1 MPRAIPTR
9 RIGALR
15 DSEPY
20 RAILGLTPPWTLANG
35 EPDGR
40 KKTTIALSRRSG
52 SIRVLLE
59 LDGLAL
65 RQREQFDLVRA
76 CGCAAIPVPY
86 PARRVAN
93 GCRTSI
99 AQPRSRRSP
108 SQSGHAVRACSR
120 RPWVSCRARRA

>member
-1 MPRAIPTR
+1 MLRSIPTR

-15 DSEPY
+15 DVEFY

-35 EPDGR
+35 ELDGR

-52 SIRVLLE
+52 RIL
-59 LDGLAL
+59 LAL
-65 RQREQFDLVRA
+65 DRLALWQRDQFDMVRA

-86 PARRVAN
+86 LAPRVAN
-93 GCRTSI
+93 GWRTSI

-108 SQSGHAVRACSR
+108 SHCGHAVRACSR
-120 RPWVSCRARRA
+120 SPCVSCRARRAW